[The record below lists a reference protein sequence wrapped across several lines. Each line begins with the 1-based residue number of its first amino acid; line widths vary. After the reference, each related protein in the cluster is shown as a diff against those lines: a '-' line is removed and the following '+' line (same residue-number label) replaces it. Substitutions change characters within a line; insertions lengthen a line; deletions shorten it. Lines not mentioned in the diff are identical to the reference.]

1 MAKALTYAG
10 LKKKKR
16 SRFSMETKRNCRGY
30 FFVLPWIIGLGAFF
44 VYPLVLSFIIS
55 MSKLKILPKGQGFE
69 LTWVGIKNF
78 VDAFTDD
85 AYFLERLIE
94 AGREMIID
102 LPFILL
108 FSLFIAVLLNKPF
121 KGRGF
126 LRSVFFLPVV
136 ATSGVMV
143 FALTKTTG
151 SAVVPGGSAGGT
163 TEAMIMLNNLNVK
176 VLLQEIITDPEIL
189 STLIMIMD
197 RAFTIMWSSG
207 VQILIFLAG
216 LQSISG
222 SIYESARVDGATEW
236 EMFWRITVPMIMPI
250 FQVNVVYTIADSFTD
265 YTNTMLQYVDQKM
278 FSDINYGLGSAMAWI
293 YFLSNFIILMLAIGL
308 VRKMTNSYFKD

>member
-1 MAKALTYAG
+1 MAKATTYG
-10 LKKKKR
+10 LKKNKR
-16 SRFSMETKRNCRGY
+16 SRLSMETKRNCRGY
-30 FFVLPWIIGLGAFF
+30 LFVLPWVIGLAAFF
-44 VYPLVLSFIIS
+44 IYPMVMSFTIS
-55 MSKLKILPKGQGFE
+55 LSKLTILSKGEGFKLE
-69 LTWVGIKNF
+69 WVGFKNF
-78 VDAFTDD
+78 IEAFTGD
-85 AYFLERLIE
+85 AYFLEYLLD
-94 AGREMIID
+94 ALKEMIID

-143 FALTKTTG
+143 YALTTTSG
-151 SAVVPGGSAGGT
+151 SAVPDASGGGT
-163 TEAMIMLNNLNVK
+163 TEAMIMLNNLNIK
-176 VLLQEIITDPEIL
+176 VLLQNIITNQKLL

-197 RAFTIMWSSG
+197 RAFLIMWSSG

-236 EMFWRITVPMIMPI
+236 EMFWKITVPMIMPI
-250 FQVNVVYTIADSFTD
+250 FQVNVVYTIADSFTN
-265 YTNTMLQYVDQKM
+265 YNNKMLQYVNQTM
-278 FSDINYGLGSAMAWI
+278 FGNVDYGLGSAMAWV
-293 YFLSNFIILMLAIGL
+293 YFLSNFIILMLAILL